1 LEPVRLTGLPTKR
14 GVSRKANGEAI
25 RTTLEQAD
33 EAVALEKTRKDLVDA
48 RVQFEDDR
56 CLQKQ
61 RDSDSRAWC
70 KPVTRELQL
79 DSVQSFYKA
88 MHDEMTLE
96 IEHCVVCGLQK
107 TAKDLEEY
115 MWEEF
120 YGLYVQVEPLLRPSA
135 RDHFQCRQCFP
146 RNNANI
152 PICHDCEEAIQRK
165 RLPRACQVNML
176 QLKCQHRYPKELA
189 DLSPLEERLIGLHQP
204 CGWITKFQIDL
215 KKGTSGR
222 YRKLKKGHVTVF
234 PNDVQGLCSNVL
246 PHPLVSEMDNLHVC
260 FVPPRKPIPTDVEFV
275 LAVKPERL
283 KRALLWLKA
292 NNPLYRDIRIS
303 NEHLQSWR
311 QSCPGTL
318 VPQAL
323 FEAMVPYEH
332 TTEDIT
338 RTSHYVPSA
347 ERGGADQP
355 TLTAEEVLAQLEDR
369 ENSLVQVE
377 AESNARLGT
386 VYSRGLEEN
395 EMSAWQIER
404 EVTELTSTGLMG
416 TEMEGEY
423 SVQERLRQLRT
434 MLGDIGPRDN
444 QRRADF
450 HASNT
455 LVAESNRPFIANRR
469 GEAFADSNKG
479 DFFPKTFPCLFPWG
493 TGGP

>member
-1 LEPVRLTGLPTKR
+1 MEPVRLTGLPTKR

-120 YGLYVQVEPLLRPSA
+120 YGLYVQVEPLLRPSE

-234 PNDVQGLCSNVL
+234 PNDVQGLC
-246 PHPLVSEMDNLHVC
+246 
-260 FVPPRKPIPTDVEFV
+260 
-275 LAVKPERL
+275 
-283 KRALLWLKA
+283 
-292 NNPLYRDIRIS
+292 S

-469 GEAFADSNKG
+469 GEAFADSNEG

-493 TGGP
+493 TGGPKNMTLSAEEELPLNDIEDGYDIETQRSKNSNFSLRSWARFLLRRHGK